1 MSLTDSTKTK
11 NKMKKVFISLGIILL
26 FQASANAQFLKKLQ
40 QKAADA
46 AEKVIDKKIE
56 QKTDKLIGGDGQ
68 SSSDGSTASPS
79 GTNTG
84 SGSPAAGSSSG
95 RMRNTQGAG
104 LVTTPP
110 DVKENLNSAETAFKA
125 QNYGDSRYA
134 IQQAILGVEMEI
146 GNKLLKSLPE
156 TVAGLAREAN
166 QDQVSSSG
174 WGWAGLNIQRTYQS
188 DSRQFKFAIANN
200 SMLSAINQFIVNGAY
215 TQTSTNGEQKWK
227 QILIKGQKSI
237 IEYDASSGYKVSIP
251 LGQSSLL
258 TYEGINFAN
267 EQEMVAAVSQFNI
280 DEIKR
285 TLGEK

>member
-1 MSLTDSTKTK
+1 
-11 NKMKKVFISLGIILL
+11 MKKVLISLGILL
-26 FQASANAQFLKKLQ
+26 MYQASANAQFLKKLQ

-56 QKTDKLIGGDGQ
+56 QKTDKLIGGNNEN
-68 SSSDGSTASPS
+68 SSDNTGGNTSNTQ
-79 GTNTG
+79 GTNTSSA
-84 SGSPAAGSSSG
+84 SGGNN
-95 RMRNTQGAG
+95 RLRNTEGAG
-104 LVTTPP
+104 LITTPP
-110 DVKENLNSAETAFKA
+110 DVKENLNNAETAFKA
-125 QNYGDSRYA
+125 ENYGDSRYA

-156 TVAGLAREAN
+156 TVAGLAKEAD

-174 WGWAGLNIQRTYQS
+174 WGWAGLNIQRSYQANNK
-188 DSRQFKFAIANN
+188 QFKFTIANN

-215 TQTSTNGEQKWK
+215 AQTSTNGEQKWK
-227 QILIKGQKSI
+227 QIMIKGNKAI

-258 TYEGINFAN
+258 AYEGINFAN
-267 EQEMVAAVSQFNI
+267 EQEMVAAVNQFNI
-280 DEIKR
+280 DEIKK

>member
-1 MSLTDSTKTK
+1 
-11 NKMKKVFISLGIILL
+11 MKKVLISLGILL
-26 FQASANAQFLKKLQ
+26 ICQASANAQFLKKLQ

-46 AEKVIDKKIE
+46 AEKVIDKTIE
-56 QKTDKLIGGDGQ
+56 QKTDKLIGGNSESSGDGN
-68 SSSDGSTASPS
+68 TANPS
-79 GTNTG
+79 GSNTNPASSATG
-84 SGSPAAGSSSG
+84 SSNSG

-110 DVKENLNSAETAFKA
+110 DVKENLNSAETAFKS
-125 QNYGDSRYA
+125 QKYGDSRYA

-156 TVAGLAREAN
+156 TVGGLAREASG
-166 QDQVSSSG
+166 DQVSSSG

-188 DSRQFKFAIANN
+188 DTKQFKFTIANN

-215 TQTSTNGEQKWK
+215 AQTSTNGEQKWK
-227 QILIKGQKSI
+227 QIIIKGQKAI

-258 TYEGINFAN
+258 AYEGINFAN
-267 EQEMVAAVSQFNI
+267 EQEMVAAVNQFNI